1 MKQKYTLI
9 ALALATAAVP
19 AIAKWSRLPTL
30 DKRPVSIST
39 VLNGTSIHE
48 SSRIDKPNHFILAD
62 PLKPVAL
69 SAGKSSATLKL
80 SRQSVVHTLSFVS
93 EGLEGRVS
101 LALSADGKAWNA
113 SDSSAFTPLDR
124 LVNMSAGA
132 AQGRFIRLEF
142 DLVSGGNLRSFQV
155 IGTDTDANY
164 TVKQNSDGTGAPVNF
179 AAGIGGGRILYINP
193 ELYGAR
199 GDAARLGRLEFP
211 ESDDKYRTAVYDFGQ
226 VRTLNEFGSV
236 HSPRPVRLSIFAFDE
251 LPETED
257 WRGRLTFDDSVFETT
272 EPVATVE
279 DRKGTGNVRAK
290 PKNAVKARY
299 IAMRWEPDFNP
310 PGFTV
315 EDTSASGNGDVT
327 YSNGDTT
334 VTSTGDGSGDADV
347 EVKSG
352 EGTESFKTEGGA
364 DPSEGGSGPPLMS
377 VAPGAQSALG
387 AGIAGAPGDNNP
399 PAGGTD
405 PGGPSPD

>member
-1 MKQKYTLI
+1 MKPKHTLI
-9 ALALATAAVP
+9 ALVLATVAVP

-30 DKRPVSIST
+30 EKRPTSIST
-39 VLNGTSIHE
+39 VLSGTTILE
-48 SSRIDKPNHFILAD
+48 STRIGKPNHLILAD

-80 SRQSVVHTLSFVS
+80 SRQSVVQSLSFVS

-101 LALSADGKAWNA
+101 LALSTDGKAWNPSA
-113 SDSSAFTPLDR
+113 NSAFTPLDR
-124 LVNMSAGA
+124 LVKMSAGA
-132 AQGRFIRLEF
+132 AQGRYLRLDF

-155 IGTDTDANY
+155 LGTDTDANY
-164 TVKQNSDGTGAPVNF
+164 TVKQNEDGSGAPVNF

-211 ESDDKYRTAVYDFGQ
+211 ESSDKYRTAVYDFGQ
-226 VRTLNEFGSV
+226 VRTLKEFGSV

-257 WRGRLTFDDSVFETT
+257 WRGRLTFDDSVFDTT

-279 DRKGTGNVRAK
+279 DRKGTGTVKAT
-290 PKNAVKARY
+290 PKKAVVARY

-315 EDTSASGNGDVT
+315 EDVSIAGSGDVS
-327 YSNGDTT
+327 YQNGDTKVET
-334 VTSTGDGSGDADV
+334 TGDGAGETESEVNSGD
-347 EVKSG
+347 
-352 EGTESFKTEGGA
+352 GTETFKTEGGG
-364 DPSEGGSGPPLMS
+364 DPFEGGSGPALMS

-387 AGIAGAPGDNNP
+387 AGIAGAPGDPTP

-405 PGGPSPD
+405 PTGPSPD